1 MGLPIW
7 PFMPASRAAHLPSA
21 KALAGGHDGDGRQR
35 MVRQGADAAHV
46 QYVVDEGEHPW
57 GCAPKTPLHMP
68 WIPAPRFCGRPR
80 PTDLRSGRTAPV
92 PARRTAGLRIFDYFP
107 CFFPVRVLFALRALS
122 IELDPVVCYTFI
134 IYLFIIIG
142 RLCDG
147 EPPIQTV
154 LGPLAAGK
162 PGGGV

>member
-1 MGLPIW
+1 
-7 PFMPASRAAHLPSA
+7 
-21 KALAGGHDGDGRQR
+21 
-35 MVRQGADAAHV
+35 
-46 QYVVDEGEHPW
+46 
-57 GCAPKTPLHMP
+57 MP
-68 WIPAPRFCGRPR
+68 WIPAPRFCGQPR

-134 IYLFIIIG
+134 VYLFIIG

-147 EPPIQTV
+147 EPPILTV
-154 LGPLAAGK
+154 MGPLAAGK
-162 PGGGV
+162 PGGGA